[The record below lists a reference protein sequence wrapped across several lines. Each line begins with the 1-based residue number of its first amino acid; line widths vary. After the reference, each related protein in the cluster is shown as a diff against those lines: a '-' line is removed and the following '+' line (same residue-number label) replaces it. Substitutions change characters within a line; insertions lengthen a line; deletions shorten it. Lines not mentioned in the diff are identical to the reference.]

1 MYDTNI
7 HNAEDKVEVVEAVK
21 EVKEVKPVAMKKF
34 VIRRTETL
42 KTTAALY
49 DELCWGF

>member
-21 EVKEVKPVAMKKF
+21 EVKPVVMKKF
-34 VIRRTETL
+34 VIRRMETL
-42 KTTAALY
+42 KTTAAPY
-49 DELCWGF
+49 DEPCDWIV